1 MKGLLLKDFYLIR
14 KSLLIMFLTFVALGA
29 TLSALITSWALIPLG
44 AIMFETMV
52 TTTIN
57 TDRNSGWH
65 KVSGVLPVSR
75 KCVIQS
81 KYMLYLILGAIG
93 IILGVVACVVISNIY
108 SEWNYNSFLL
118 FFSLS
123 FTMALISG
131 SITLP
136 CSFIFSEDKSMI
148 GQMIAYPASAF
159 IFAGLVFPA
168 ENKTLMFVIAILI
181 SIVFYGASCIFSNI
195 YISRKD
201 IA

>member
-118 FFSLS
+118 FFSLG

-148 GQMIAYPASAF
+148 GQMIAC
-159 IFAGLVFPA
+159 
-168 ENKTLMFVIAILI
+168 I
-181 SIVFYGASCIFSNI
+181 SIYICWTCIPG
-195 YISRKD
+195 RK
-201 IA
+201 